1 MKKATAVICVVL
13 AFLSGCYLTYLITV
27 KQYAAS
33 AYSSGSAADK
43 VAEIEEILREYF
55 VDPLDE
61 TALGDAAADAVIAA
75 TGDRW
80 SYYVPAKEYAQ
91 FEEMNNNGY
100 VGVGITIRDEADEN
114 GFRVTGVT
122 EGGPAWEAGVE
133 VGDVLVSVDDRS
145 AVEIGFT
152 GTRDAV
158 RGPSGTKVRLGFLRG
173 GENYSCSVSRRYI
186 EQTVS
191 TGKMLEGKIG
201 LVRIEN
207 FDTNAGKQAIAAV
220 KELVK
225 DGAEGLVFDV
235 RCNPGGQKDELC
247 SLLDYLLPEG
257 EIFHAVS
264 SDGQESRDYSDASC
278 VKLPMAVLVD
288 MDSYSAAE
296 FFAATLQQYGWA
308 KVVGEKTCGKG
319 NYQYT
324 FLLSDGS
331 AVAVSSGRYY
341 TPSGLRLTDVGVTPD
356 VELSLTDEEFDRFYY
371 GELAPEDDPQIQAAA
386 EILKKSG
393 NNALSR

>member
-1 MKKATAVICVVL
+1 MS
-13 AFLSGCYLTYLITV
+13 FLSVCYLTFLITAN
-27 KQYAAS
+27 QYEAS
-33 AYSSGSAADK
+33 VLFSESTAADK

-61 TALGDAAADAVIAA
+61 TALGDAAASAVIAA

-80 SYYVPAKEYAQ
+80 SYYVPAREYAE

-100 VGVGITIRDEADEN
+100 VGVGITIRDEADED

-122 EGGPAWEAGVE
+122 EGSPACEAGVQ
-133 VGDVLVSVDDRS
+133 VGDVLVSVEDQS
-145 AVEIGFT
+145 TAELGFS

-158 RGPSGTKVRLGFLRG
+158 RGPSGTRVKAEFRRG
-173 GENYSCSVSRRYI
+173 EKTYSCTLLRRYI
-186 EQTVS
+186 EQTVAY
-191 TGKMLEGKIG
+191 GEMLDGRIG
-201 LVRIEN
+201 LVTIEN
-207 FDTNAGKQAIAAV
+207 FDTNAGKQAIDAV
-220 KELVK
+220 NALTA
-225 DGAEGLVFDV
+225 DGAEALIFDV

-247 SLLDYLLPEG
+247 RLLDYLLPEG

-296 FFAATLQQYGWA
+296 FFAAALQQYGWA

-324 FLLSDGS
+324 FRLSDGS

-356 VELSLTDEEFDRFYY
+356 VELSLTDEEFDKFYY
-371 GELAPEDDPQIQAAA
+371 GELAPEDDPQIQAAV
-386 EILKKSG
+386 EILKTK
-393 NNALSR
+393 